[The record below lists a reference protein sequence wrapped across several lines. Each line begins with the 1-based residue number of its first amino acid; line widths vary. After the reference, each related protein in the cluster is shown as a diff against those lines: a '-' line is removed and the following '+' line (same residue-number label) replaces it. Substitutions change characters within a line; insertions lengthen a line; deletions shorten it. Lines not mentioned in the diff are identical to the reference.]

1 MRTCAAIIATDQ
13 LNLKM
18 LQTPASSLMWTME
31 KMIDEAAHAGIS
43 VGMPINVSHD
53 KTMPIGWCVPQGV
66 YVAKDMARQAA
77 LMHFGEDDRER
88 DRIGFDVRRFNAN
101 VTRRGVAPHAEAL
114 LDRLAGFVPSD
125 PPFRHA
131 EAACVCQ
138 PGLAAA
144 IYPEF
149 FATGSSS
156 VDKDGLV
163 RYAELLSR
171 TKQIAPGMFHEPE
184 KDLLL
189 FAHPYFRR
197 SLSRDNSLNF
207 YVLES
212 FDEASKLP
220 GLEARLRLD
229 PDMLGLPASAGAAIE
244 LEYWG
249 GPRFSEDIEVIPSGV
264 TVHKHTD
271 DERRLSRIDQTQIWW
286 KSPETRI
293 GEAGIKQFRTFEVEE
308 LIEDASAGLD
318 GDRFGCRYA
327 HAEYDLQSHAISHF
341 DGAIRSYE
349 GEAYLER
356 LEKRIDRAGKQ
367 ADYQKL
373 FRLDGPLPVSNW
385 KAVLTDF
392 YRGNLLVPEYL
403 GSGYKRPELEECSN
417 EPQECVLPAL
427 SFYVGLNAA
436 SSDPQPL
443 RGTMADQSVERDG
456 GRMRI
461 VENGPG
467 KLGEILTAWTDRS
480 RFAVAECSLPI
491 ANLSPVHLAGAAPS
505 MREWVETA
513 NTLAEGLR
521 LEASQ
526 GTLELASATVRWRWG
541 LAEVSLSIAGK
552 TFLVADLLDRAADLV
567 DVGIRPSEWIERL
580 HSAFL
585 EIAPDLEAPVDWSG
599 SSARIGRILVPVPDD
614 TFIGLHHPLP
624 PIIPEDS
631 CTTDQEAA
639 RPAT

>member
-1 MRTCAAIIATDQ
+1 MKTSAAIIATDQ
-13 LNLKM
+13 VNLKM

-31 KMIDEAAHAGIS
+31 KMIDEAARADIP
-43 VGMPINVSHD
+43 VGMPINISHD

-77 LMHFGEDDRER
+77 LMHFAEDDRER
-88 DRIGFDVRRFNAN
+88 RKIGFDVVRFNAN
-101 VTRRGVAPHAEAL
+101 VTRRGVAPHADAL
-114 LDRLAGFVPSD
+114 LERLAGFVSAD
-125 PPFRHA
+125 PVFLQA
-131 EAACVCQ
+131 ESASICQ

-149 FATGSSS
+149 FSIESPL

-163 RYAELLSR
+163 SYSELVAR
-171 TKQIAPGMFHEPE
+171 TKQVAPGLFHEPA

-220 GLEARLRLD
+220 GVKARIRLD
-229 PDMLGLPASAGAAIE
+229 PDILGHPASAIMPIE

-249 GPRFSEDIEVIPSGV
+249 GPRFNDDIAVIPPGV
-264 TVHKHTD
+264 TEHKHTE
-271 DERRLSRIDQTQIWW
+271 DERRLSRIDRTQIWW
-286 KSPETRI
+286 KSPEARTS
-293 GEAGIKQFRTFEVEE
+293 EAGVQGFRTFEVEE
-308 LIEDASAGLD
+308 LIEDASAGLG

-327 HAEYDLQSHAISHF
+327 HAEYDLENEAISHF
-341 DGAIRSYE
+341 DGAIRAYE

-373 FRLDGPLPVSNW
+373 FRLDGLLPVSSW
-385 KAVLTDF
+385 KAVFTDF

-403 GSGYKRPELEECSN
+403 GSRYKRPEPEETLD
-417 EPQECVLPAL
+417 EQQDHALPAL

-436 SSDPQPL
+436 SSDPHSS
-443 RGTMADQSVERDG
+443 RGTMADQSIERDG

-461 VENGPG
+461 VEVGPG
-467 KLGEILTAWTDRS
+467 RVGEILASWTDRS
-480 RFAVAECSLPI
+480 RFAVAECSMPV
-491 ANLSPVHLAGAAPS
+491 ANLAPVHLAGTAPS
-505 MREWVETA
+505 MSEWVETA
-513 NTLAEGLR
+513 TTLAEGLR
-521 LEASQ
+521 LEASH

-541 LAEVSLSIAGK
+541 LSEVSLSIAGR
-552 TFLVADLLDRAADLV
+552 TALVADLLDRSADLV
-567 DVGIRPSEWIERL
+567 DVSIRPSEWIERL
-580 HSAFL
+580 HNAFL
-585 EIAPDLEAPVDWSG
+585 EIAPDLEAPVDWPG
-599 SSARIGRILVPVPDD
+599 SSARIGRIMVPLPDD

-624 PIIPEDS
+624 PIIPENNGA
-631 CTTDQEAA
+631 TAQEAEC
-639 RPAT
+639 PAT